1 MSPDLLFS
9 IVNAIAMVGW
19 LGLILLP
26 KVRWG
31 GRVLSIAVAALLSV
45 AYVALIAVAL
55 PQSEG
60 GFSSLSG
67 VSALFG
73 NRWAL
78 LAGWTHYLAFDLLVG
93 GWEAGDAHS
102 RGIPHLLV
110 VPALILT
117 LLFGPAGFL
126 LYLAIR
132 TLIRPA
138 AGDSPLI
145 RVDSGD
151 SPPRRME

>member
-78 LAGWTHYLAFDLLVG
+78 LAGWTHYLAFDLLVRPPTEEDFAAPHE
-93 GWEAGDAHS
+93 EAPRH
-102 RGIPHLLV
+102 
-110 VPALILT
+110 
-117 LLFGPAGFL
+117 
-126 LYLAIR
+126 
-132 TLIRPA
+132 
-138 AGDSPLI
+138 
-145 RVDSGD
+145 
-151 SPPRRME
+151 PRRPRR